1 MMRSK
6 LLRKVAAAAAGLL
19 MTAGLLLPAVST
31 QVKAADDEID
41 MNLALYIYSFGVA
54 GTTENGEAV
63 HVTGEGQYTVE
74 FDCSKDLSD
83 TAKDAGAT
91 AIAQIGS
98 IYITDKDIM
107 DGLASESPVSSCDI
121 VYDSIVVDGKELT
134 IVNTEPKSALK
145 SGIIFDT
152 NDPINAWDGS
162 VVSDDDIIW
171 NKTDYNITFAGLEDA
186 QKISVT
192 FTLSNITAKE
202 VEKTEPTQEET
213 EAETDAPDE
222 TEAATDSATVAAETT
237 AAAQDDAG
245 ETGTIS
251 TGAIVGIVAA
261 VIVIIII
268 IIVVASSKK
277 KKK

>member
-19 MTAGLLLPAVST
+19 MTAGLLLPAVGT

-134 IVNTEPKSALK
+134 IVNTEAKSALK

-202 VEKTEPTQEET
+202 IEKTEPTQEAEET

-222 TEAATDSATVAAETT
+222 TEAATDATTAETT

-251 TGAIVGIVAA
+251 IGAIVGIVAA